1 MVLEYIPETTEQLG
15 ENCWEEWAEEVAKT
29 NAELAESKYPAGGER
44 KRKEQAVAIKLPPFP
59 LPDFYLGFSKTIH

>member
-44 KRKEQAVAIKLPPFP
+44 KRKEAGGGHQATA
-59 LPDFYLGFSKTIH
+59 FSFARFLFRVF